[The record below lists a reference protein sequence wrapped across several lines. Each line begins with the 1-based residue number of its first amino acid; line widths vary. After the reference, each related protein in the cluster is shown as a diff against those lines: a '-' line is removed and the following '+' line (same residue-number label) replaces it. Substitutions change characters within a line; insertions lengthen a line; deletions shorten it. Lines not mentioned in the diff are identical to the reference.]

1 MWGASNLPVVSTL
14 GTVGSPPASPKTHR
28 GQQRWWIGP
37 PPPPRTQPWPENGRE
52 NGQKAHPSSSFI
64 QASEDPK
71 SSMGCKNTSFMNK
84 DMRESVTWSVCSSL
98 PGGRGM
104 PMPSTADAQLGQ
116 SGQSVTKSRHS
127 WRPSLVTRFTR
138 DPFHICAKEATQPHQ
153 KRELVCQQK
162 KSVVMRVRRSVTF

>member
-37 PPPPRTQPWPENGRE
+37 PPPPRTQPWPENSRE

-64 QASEDPK
+64 QASKDPK

-104 PMPSTADAQLGQ
+104 PMPSTADAPPCPVGPKRAVCHKVSAQLATL
-116 SGQSVTKSRHS
+116 SSNTLYK
-127 WRPSLVTRFTR
+127 RPL
-138 DPFHICAKEATQPHQ
+138 PHFC
-153 KRELVCQQK
+153 LC
-162 KSVVMRVRRSVTF
+162 